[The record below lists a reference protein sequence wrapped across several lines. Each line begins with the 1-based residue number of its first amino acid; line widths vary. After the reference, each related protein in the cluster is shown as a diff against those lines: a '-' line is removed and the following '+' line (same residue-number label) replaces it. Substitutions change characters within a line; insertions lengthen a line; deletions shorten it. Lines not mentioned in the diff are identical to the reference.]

1 MSTSDSAGPGISPA
15 DVYELVGGIPFF
27 EALVD
32 RFYVGVM
39 ADPVLA
45 PNYPEDDLE
54 GAKVRLTYFLV
65 QYWGGPTTYS
75 DHRGHPRLR
84 MRHFPFVIGMAERDA
99 WLTHMA
105 AAVDASDAPEPVRD
119 LFHQYFTQAS
129 LAMINQR

>member
-1 MSTSDSAGPGISPA
+1 MSDSPEPA
-15 DVYELVGGIPFF
+15 AVYELVGGLPFF

-32 RFYVGVM
+32 RFYQGVM

-75 DHRGHPRLR
+75 DHRGHPRLTR
-84 MRHFPFVIGMAERDA
+84 LIALSLILWLHSARGCTRH
-99 WLTHMA
+99 LA
-105 AAVDASDAPEPVRD
+105 APDPHRHV
-119 LFHQYFTQAS
+119 
-129 LAMINQR
+129 